1 MRLLFDENL
10 SFRLVRELADV
21 YPGSAHVRDIGLR
34 GAEDQRIWE
43 YAAEHWFLLTSK
55 DTDFYQ
61 RSLVYG
67 APPKVIW
74 LRTGNVP
81 TAAVAALFRHRY
93 VVIRRFYDDPN
104 ATFLP
109 LSASS
114 SWASQG

>member
-1 MRLLFDENL
+1 
-10 SFRLVRELADV
+10 
-21 YPGSAHVRDIGLR
+21 
-34 GAEDQRIWE
+34 
-43 YAAEHWFLLTSK
+43 
-55 DTDFYQ
+55 
-61 RSLVYG
+61 
-67 APPKVIW
+67 
-74 LRTGNVP
+74 VP